1 MTGAASMLRLSA
13 RLVARDWRAGE
24 LRVLVAALVI
34 AIAAV
39 TSVGFFSDR
48 VRLALVEQANALLGA
63 DLIVVSDR
71 PIEPAIRQE
80 AERLGLAQTTVLR
93 FPSMVVI
100 GERAQLSEVRAVGEG
115 YPVKGEI
122 ALSPRHLEPPV
133 ATRSV
138 PARGTVWVDTRMVA
152 LLGVDAGQSIE
163 LGDRSFTIAGVFER
177 DAEAS
182 VGFLSMS
189 PRILVN
195 ALDLPDTGLVQ
206 PASRISHRLML
217 SGTPSDV
224 ARFRNFVAPRLGA
237 GQRTE
242 DVREAR
248 PELRSA
254 IERAERF
261 LGLAALVSV
270 ILAGVAVALAARRF
284 LQRHLDAC
292 AMMRCLGAPQRQ
304 MVGLYLGQFL
314 LLGGVASA
322 IGVAIGAAGQQVL
335 VQVLGSLVSASLP
348 PPTLAPAFKGL
359 VTGVVLLL
367 GFGLPPLVALASVPT
382 LRVLRRDLGAPGRGS
397 LLSWL
402 AAGTAIASLVLWE
415 AADLKL
421 GLAML
426 GGTLAMV
433 LVCAGCAWLAMRA
446 AGRLAGG
453 GRGRGAFTWR
463 YGIANLNRRALGSI
477 VQMTALGLGLMAL
490 LLLTLVRGE
499 LLDNWRRSLPA
510 DTPNQFLVNIQPD
523 QVERV
528 RAFHVQAGLAAPQVQ
543 PMVRGRL
550 VSLNGRP
557 VQPSDY
563 GDERTRRL
571 VDREFN
577 LSFMADLPTDNRIL
591 AGRWWTPA
599 DRGAALVSFEQGIAE
614 RIGVRVGDTVV
625 YDVAGTRREFIV
637 ASLRRVDWD
646 SFRTN
651 FFVVAAPGALDG
663 LPVSYVTAFRLPEG
677 REGFTHA
684 LIREFPNLLVID
696 VASIL
701 SRVQQMIDQVS
712 KAVEFLFLF
721 TLAAGLVVLYAA
733 IASTRDERIHEGAI
747 IRTLGGSRRQ
757 LQVVHLAEFTAI
769 GALAGGVAAFGASA
783 LAWALGRFVLGVP
796 FTFDP
801 WVWVAGLLGGAVL
814 VGAAGWVGTLDT
826 TRAPPL
832 ATLRRL

>member
-1 MTGAASMLRLSA
+1 MKGLGSLLVLSA

-48 VRLALVEQANALLGA
+48 VRLALLEQANALLGA
-63 DLIVVSDR
+63 DLVVVSDR
-71 PIEPAIRQE
+71 ALGPEVVQE
-80 AERLGLAQTTVLR
+80 AARLGLSQASVLR
-93 FPSMVVI
+93 FPSMVVL
-100 GERAQLSEVRAVGEG
+100 GDRAQLSEVRAVGEG

-133 ATRSV
+133 ATRGV
-138 PARGTVWVDTRMVA
+138 PERGTVWVDTRMVA

-163 LGDRSFTIAGVFER
+163 LGERSFRIAGVFER

-189 PRILVN
+189 PRLLVN
-195 ALDLPDTGLVQ
+195 ALDLPETGLVQ
-206 PASRISHRLML
+206 PSSRISHRLML
-217 SGTPSDV
+217 AGAPADI
-224 ARFRNFVAPRLGA
+224 ARLRTFITPRLSA
-237 GQRTE
+237 GQRVE

-304 MVGLYLGQFL
+304 MIGLYLTQFL
-314 LLGGVASA
+314 LLGVLASA
-322 IGVAIGAAGQQVL
+322 IGCAIGAAGQQVL

-348 PPTLAPAFKGL
+348 PPTPWPAVKGM

-367 GFGLPPLVALASVPT
+367 GFGLPPLIALASVPT

-397 LLSWL
+397 LLSWF
-402 AAGTAIASLVLWE
+402 AAFVAIGSMVLWE
-415 AADLKL
+415 AEDLKL

-426 GGTLAMV
+426 GGTVVMV
-433 LVCAGCAWLAMRA
+433 AVCAGCAWLAMRA

-528 RAFHVQAGLAAPQVQ
+528 RAFHAQEGLAKPVVQ

-550 VSLNGRP
+550 VSLNGKP

-563 GDERTRRL
+563 ADERTRRL

-577 LSFMADLPTDNRIL
+577 MSFTADLPSDNRIL

-599 DRGAALVSFEQGIAE
+599 DEGAKLLSFEQGIAE
-614 RIGVRVGDTVV
+614 RIGIRLGDTVV
-625 YDVAGTRREFIV
+625 YDFAGVRREFIV

-663 LPVSYVTAFRLPEG
+663 LPVSYITAFRLPEG
-677 REGFTHA
+677 REGFTNA

-696 VASIL
+696 VASVL
-701 SRVQQMIDQVS
+701 SRVQAMIDQVS

-721 TLAAGLVVLYAA
+721 TLLAGLVVLYAA
-733 IASTRDERIHEGAI
+733 IASTRDERVFEGAI

-757 LQVVHLAEFTAI
+757 LQVVQLAEFTAI
-769 GALAGGVAAFGASA
+769 GALSGLVAAFGASA

-801 WVWVAGLLGGAVL
+801 WVWVAGLVGGGLL
-814 VGAAGWVGTLDT
+814 VGAAGWIGTIST
-826 TRAPPL
+826 INASPL
-832 ATLRRL
+832 ATLRRV

>member
-1 MTGAASMLRLSA
+1 
-13 RLVARDWRAGE
+13 
-24 LRVLVAALVI
+24 
-34 AIAAV
+34 
-39 TSVGFFSDR
+39 
-48 VRLALVEQANALLGA
+48 
-63 DLIVVSDR
+63 VSDR
-71 PIEPAIRQE
+71 ALDPSLPQE
-80 AERLGLAQTTVLR
+80 AARLGLAQAPVLR
-93 FPSMVVI
+93 FPSMVI
-100 GERAQLSEVRAVGEG
+100 RGDRAQLSEVRAVGEG

-122 ALSPRHLEPPV
+122 GLSPRNLEAPV
-133 ATRSV
+133 ATRGV

-152 LLGVDAGQSIE
+152 LLGVDGGQTIE

-189 PRILVN
+189 PRIVVN
-195 ALDLPDTGLVQ
+195 ALDLPETGLVQ
-206 PASRISHRLML
+206 ASSRISHRLML
-217 SGTPSDV
+217 AGPPPDI
-224 ARFRNFVAPRLGA
+224 ARYRAFVAQRLGA
-237 GQRTE
+237 GQRVE

-304 MVGLYLGQFL
+304 MIGLYLTQFL
-314 LLGGVASA
+314 LLGVVASA
-322 IGVAIGAAGQQVL
+322 IGCAIGAAGQQVL
-335 VQVLGSLVSASLP
+335 VQVLGSLISATLP
-348 PPTLAPAFKGL
+348 PPTLWPAVKGM

-367 GFGLPPLVALASVPT
+367 GFGLPPLIALSTVPT
-382 LRVLRRDLGAPGRGS
+382 LRVLRRDLGTPGRSS

-402 AAGTAIASLVLWE
+402 AASAAISAMVMWE

-421 GLAML
+421 GVAML
-426 GGTLAMV
+426 GGTIATV
-433 LVCAGCAWLAMRA
+433 AVCACCAWLAMRA

-453 GRGRGAFTWR
+453 GRGRGSFTWR
-463 YGIANLNRRALGSI
+463 YGIANLNRRAVGSI
-477 VQMTALGLGLMAL
+477 VQMTALGLGIMAL

-528 RAFHVQAGLAAPQVQ
+528 RAFHASEGLAAPNVQ

-550 VSLNGRP
+550 VSLNGKP

-563 GDERTRRL
+563 ADDRTRRL

-577 LSFMADLPTDNRIL
+577 MSFMADVPPGNDVV

-599 DRGAALVSFEQGIAE
+599 DKGAALLSFEQDIAA
-614 RIGVRVGDTVV
+614 RIGIRLGDTVV

-637 ASLRRVDWD
+637 ASLRKVDWD

-651 FFVVAAPGALDG
+651 FFVVTPPGALDG
-663 LPVSYVTAFRLPEG
+663 LPVSYITAFRLPDG
-677 REGFTHA
+677 REGFTNA

-696 VASIL
+696 VGSVL
-701 SRVQQMIDQVS
+701 SRVQAMIDQVS

-721 TLAAGLVVLYAA
+721 TLLAGLVVLYAA
-733 IASTRDERIHEGAI
+733 IASTRDERVFEGAI

-757 LQVVHLAEFTAI
+757 LQVVQLAEFTAI
-769 GALAGGVAAFGASA
+769 GALSGLVAAFGASA

-801 WVWVAGLLGGAVL
+801 WVWLAGLAGGALL
-814 VGAAGWVGTLDT
+814 VGAAGWIGTLGT
-826 TRAPPL
+826 LNASPL
-832 ATLRRL
+832 ATLRRV

>member
-1 MTGAASMLRLSA
+1 MKGMLVLSA
-13 RLVARDWRAGE
+13 RLLARDWRAGE

-48 VRLALVEQANALLGA
+48 VRLALIEQANALLGA

-71 PIEPAIRQE
+71 PLDPLLVQE
-80 AERLGLAQTTVLR
+80 AMRLGLAQAPVLR
-93 FPSMVVI
+93 FPSMVAV
-100 GERAQLSEVRAVGEG
+100 GERAQLSEVRAVGDG
-115 YPVKGEI
+115 YPVKGDI
-122 ALSPRHLEPPV
+122 ALSPRHLEPAV
-133 ATRSV
+133 ATRGV

-152 LLGVDAGQSIE
+152 LLGVDGGQSID

-189 PRILVN
+189 PRIVVN
-195 ALDLPDTGLVQ
+195 ALDLPETGLVQ
-206 PASRISHRLML
+206 PSSRISHRLML
-217 SGTPSDV
+217 AGPPADI
-224 ARFRNFVAPRLGA
+224 ARYRAFVASRLA
-237 GQRTE
+237 PGQRVE

-304 MVGLYLGQFL
+304 MIGLYLTQFL
-314 LLGGVASA
+314 LLGVVASA
-322 IGVAIGAAGQQVL
+322 VGCAIGAAGQQVL
-335 VQVLGSLVSASLP
+335 VEVLGSLVSSALP
-348 PPTLAPAFKGL
+348 PPTPWPAVKGL

-367 GFGLPPLVALASVPT
+367 GFGLPPLIALASVPT

-397 LLSWL
+397 LLSWF
-402 AAGTAIASLVLWE
+402 AAIAAIGSMVMWE

-426 GGTLAMV
+426 GGTVVMV
-433 LVCAGCAWLAMRA
+433 AVCAGCAWVAMRA

-523 QVERV
+523 QVDAV
-528 RAFHVQAGLAAPQVQ
+528 RAFHAREGLATPAIQ

-563 GDERTRRL
+563 ADERTRRL

-577 LSFMADLPTDNRIL
+577 MSFTADLPSDNRIL
-591 AGRWWTPA
+591 SGRWWTPA
-599 DRGAALVSFEQGIAE
+599 DKGAGLLSFEQGIAE
-614 RIGVRVGDTVV
+614 RIGIKVGDTVV
-625 YDVAGTRREFIV
+625 YDVAGTRRAFTV

-651 FFVVAAPGALDG
+651 FFVVASPGALDG
-663 LPVSYVTAFRLPEG
+663 LPVSYITAFRLPEG
-677 REGFTHA
+677 REGFTNA

-701 SRVQQMIDQVS
+701 TRVQAMIDQVS
-712 KAVEFLFLF
+712 RAVEFLFLF
-721 TLAAGLVVLYAA
+721 TLLAGLVVLYAA
-733 IASTRDERIHEGAI
+733 IASTRDERVFEGAI

-757 LQVVHLAEFTAI
+757 LQVVQLAEFTAI
-769 GALAGGVAAFGASA
+769 GALSGLVAAFGASG

-801 WVWVAGLLGGAVL
+801 WVWVAGLAGGALL
-814 VGAAGWVGTLDT
+814 VGAAGWVGTLGT
-826 TRAPPL
+826 TNAPPL
-832 ATLRRL
+832 ATLRRV

>member
-1 MTGAASMLRLSA
+1 MKGALGMLGLSA
-13 RLVARDWRAGE
+13 RLVMRDWRAGE

-48 VRLALVEQANALLGA
+48 VRLALIEQANALLGA

-71 PIEPAIRQE
+71 AIEPALRQE
-80 AERLGLAQTTVLR
+80 ADRLGLAQAPVLR
-93 FPSMVVI
+93 FPSMVI
-100 GERAQLSEVRAVGEG
+100 RGDRAQLSEVRAVGDG
-115 YPVKGEI
+115 YPVKGDI
-122 ALSPRHLEPPV
+122 GVAPRHLEVPV
-133 ATRSV
+133 ATRGV

-152 LLGVDAGQSIE
+152 LLGVDGGDTIE

-195 ALDLPDTGLVQ
+195 ALDLPETGLVQ
-206 PASRISHRLML
+206 ASSRISHRLML
-217 SGTPSDV
+217 AGPPGDI
-224 ARFRNFVAPRLGA
+224 ARYRGFVAQRLGA
-237 GQRTE
+237 GQRVE

-304 MVGLYLGQFL
+304 MIGLYLTQFL
-314 LLGGVASA
+314 LLGVVASA
-322 IGVAIGAAGQQVL
+322 IGCAIGAAGQQVL

-348 PPTLAPAFKGL
+348 APTPWPAVKGMA
-359 VTGVVLLL
+359 TGVVLLL
-367 GFGLPPLVALASVPT
+367 GFGLPPLIALSTVPT
-382 LRVLRRDLGAPGRGS
+382 LRVLRRDLGSPGRGS

-402 AAGTAIASLVLWE
+402 AAVAAISAMVMWE

-426 GGTLAMV
+426 GGTVATV
-433 LVCAGCAWLAMRA
+433 AVCAGCAWLAMRG

-453 GRGRGAFTWR
+453 GRGRGSFTWR

-477 VQMTALGLGLMAL
+477 VQMTALGLGIMAL

-528 RAFHVQAGLAAPQVQ
+528 RAFHAQEGLAAPNVQ

-550 VSLNGRP
+550 VSVNGKP

-563 GDERTRRL
+563 ADDRTRRL

-577 LSFMADLPTDNRIL
+577 MSFMADVPPGNDLV

-599 DRGAALVSFEQGIAE
+599 DKGSALMSFEQDIAA
-614 RIGVRVGDTVV
+614 RIGIRLGDSVV

-637 ASLRRVDWD
+637 TSLRRVDWD

-651 FFVVAAPGALDG
+651 FFVVTAPGALDG
-663 LPVSYVTAFRLPEG
+663 LPVSYITAFRLPEG
-677 REGFTHA
+677 REGFTNS
-684 LIREFPNLLVID
+684 LIREFPNLLVLD
-696 VASIL
+696 VGSIL
-701 SRVQQMIDQVS
+701 ARVQAMIDQVS
-712 KAVEFLFLF
+712 RAVEFLFLF
-721 TLAAGLVVLYAA
+721 TLLAGLVVLYAA
-733 IASTRDERIHEGAI
+733 IASTRDERVFEGAI

-757 LQVVHLAEFTAI
+757 LQVVQLAEFTAI
-769 GALAGGVAAFGASA
+769 GALSGLVAAFGASA

-796 FTFDP
+796 FVFDP
-801 WVWVAGLLGGAVL
+801 WVWLAGFAGGALL
-814 VGAAGWVGTLDT
+814 VGAAGWVGTLGT
-826 TRAPPL
+826 LNAPPL
-832 ATLRRL
+832 ATLRRV

>member
-1 MTGAASMLRLSA
+1 MKGMLVLSA
-13 RLVARDWRAGE
+13 RLLARDWRAGE

-48 VRLALVEQANALLGA
+48 VRLALIEQANALLGA

-71 PIEPAIRQE
+71 PLDPLLVQE
-80 AERLGLAQTTVLR
+80 AMRLGLAQAPVLR
-93 FPSMVVI
+93 FPSMVAV
-100 GERAQLSEVRAVGEG
+100 GERAQLSEVRAVGDG
-115 YPVKGEI
+115 YPVKGDI
-122 ALSPRHLEPPV
+122 ALSPRNLEPAV
-133 ATRSV
+133 ATRGV
-138 PARGTVWVDTRMVA
+138 PARATVWVDTRMVA
-152 LLGVDAGQSIE
+152 LLGVDGGQSID

-189 PRILVN
+189 PRIVVN
-195 ALDLPDTGLVQ
+195 ALDLPETGLVQ
-206 PASRISHRLML
+206 PSSRISHRLML
-217 SGTPSDV
+217 AGPPADI
-224 ARFRNFVAPRLGA
+224 ARYRAFVASRLA
-237 GQRTE
+237 PGQRVE

-304 MVGLYLGQFL
+304 MIGLYLTQFL
-314 LLGGVASA
+314 LLGVVASA
-322 IGVAIGAAGQQVL
+322 VGCAIGAAGQQVL
-335 VQVLGSLVSASLP
+335 VEVLGSLVSSALP
-348 PPTLAPAFKGL
+348 PPTPWPAVKGL

-367 GFGLPPLVALASVPT
+367 GFGLPPLIALASVPT

-397 LLSWL
+397 LLSWF
-402 AAGTAIASLVLWE
+402 AAIAAIGSMVMWE

-426 GGTLAMV
+426 GGTVVMV
-433 LVCAGCAWLAMRA
+433 AVCAGCAWVAMRA

-523 QVERV
+523 QVDAV
-528 RAFHVQAGLAAPQVQ
+528 RAFHAREGLATPAIQ

-563 GDERTRRL
+563 ADERTRRL

-577 LSFMADLPTDNRIL
+577 MSFTADLPSDNRIL
-591 AGRWWTPA
+591 SGRWWTPA
-599 DRGAALVSFEQGIAE
+599 DKGAGLLSFEQGIAE
-614 RIGVRVGDTVV
+614 RIGIKVGDTVV
-625 YDVAGTRREFIV
+625 YDVAGTRRAFTV
-637 ASLRRVDWD
+637 TSLRRVDWD

-651 FFVVAAPGALDG
+651 FFVVASPGALDG
-663 LPVSYVTAFRLPEG
+663 LPVSYITAFRLPEG
-677 REGFTHA
+677 REGFTNA

-701 SRVQQMIDQVS
+701 TRVQAMIDQVS

-721 TLAAGLVVLYAA
+721 TLLAGLVVLYAA
-733 IASTRDERIHEGAI
+733 IASTRDERVFEGAI

-757 LQVVHLAEFTAI
+757 LQVVQLAEFTAI
-769 GALAGGVAAFGASA
+769 GALSGLVAAFGASG

-801 WVWVAGLLGGAVL
+801 WVWVAGLAGGALL
-814 VGAAGWVGTLDT
+814 VGAAGWVGTLGT
-826 TRAPPL
+826 TNAPPL
-832 ATLRRL
+832 ATLRRV

>member
-1 MTGAASMLRLSA
+1 MKGALGMLGLSA
-13 RLVARDWRAGE
+13 RLVMRDWRAGE

-48 VRLALVEQANALLGA
+48 VRLALIEQANALLGA

-71 PIEPAIRQE
+71 AIEPALRQE
-80 AERLGLAQTTVLR
+80 ADRLGLAQAPVLR
-93 FPSMVVI
+93 FPSMVI
-100 GERAQLSEVRAVGEG
+100 RGDRAQLSEVRAVGDG
-115 YPVKGEI
+115 YPVKGDI
-122 ALSPRHLEPPV
+122 GVAPRHLEVPV
-133 ATRSV
+133 ATRGV

-152 LLGVDAGQSIE
+152 LLGVDGGDTIE

-195 ALDLPDTGLVQ
+195 ALDLPETGLVQ
-206 PASRISHRLML
+206 ASSRISHRLML
-217 SGTPSDV
+217 AGPPGDI
-224 ARFRNFVAPRLGA
+224 ARYRGFVAQRLGA
-237 GQRTE
+237 GQRVE
-242 DVREAR
+242 DMREAR

-304 MVGLYLGQFL
+304 MIGLYLTQFL
-314 LLGGVASA
+314 LLGVVASA
-322 IGVAIGAAGQQVL
+322 IGCAIGAAGQQVL

-348 PPTLAPAFKGL
+348 APTPWPAVKGMA
-359 VTGVVLLL
+359 TGVVLLL
-367 GFGLPPLVALASVPT
+367 GFGLPPLIALSTVPT
-382 LRVLRRDLGAPGRGS
+382 LRVLRRDLGSPGRGS

-402 AAGTAIASLVLWE
+402 AAVAAISAMVMWE

-426 GGTLAMV
+426 GGTVATV
-433 LVCAGCAWLAMRA
+433 AVCAGCAWLAMRG

-453 GRGRGAFTWR
+453 GRGRGSFTWR

-477 VQMTALGLGLMAL
+477 VQMTALGLGIMAL

-528 RAFHVQAGLAAPQVQ
+528 RAFHAQEGLAAPNVQ

-550 VSLNGRP
+550 VSVNGKP

-563 GDERTRRL
+563 ADDRTRRL

-577 LSFMADLPTDNRIL
+577 MSFMADVPPGNDLV

-599 DRGAALVSFEQGIAE
+599 DKGSALMSFEQDIAA
-614 RIGVRVGDTVV
+614 RIGIRLGDSVV

-637 ASLRRVDWD
+637 TSLRRVDWD

-651 FFVVAAPGALDG
+651 FFVVTAPGALDG
-663 LPVSYVTAFRLPEG
+663 LPVSYITAFRLPEG
-677 REGFTHA
+677 REGFTNS
-684 LIREFPNLLVID
+684 LIREFPNLLVLD
-696 VASIL
+696 VGSIL
-701 SRVQQMIDQVS
+701 ARVQAMIDQVS
-712 KAVEFLFLF
+712 RAVEFLFLF
-721 TLAAGLVVLYAA
+721 TLLAGLVVLYAA
-733 IASTRDERIHEGAI
+733 IASTRDERVFEGAI

-757 LQVVHLAEFTAI
+757 LQVVQLAEFTAI
-769 GALAGGVAAFGASA
+769 GALSGLVAAFGASA

-796 FTFDP
+796 FVFDP
-801 WVWVAGLLGGAVL
+801 WVWLAGFAGGALL
-814 VGAAGWVGTLDT
+814 VGAAGWVGTLGT
-826 TRAPPL
+826 LNAPPL
-832 ATLRRL
+832 ATLRRV

>member
-1 MTGAASMLRLSA
+1 
-13 RLVARDWRAGE
+13 
-24 LRVLVAALVI
+24 
-34 AIAAV
+34 
-39 TSVGFFSDR
+39 
-48 VRLALVEQANALLGA
+48 
-63 DLIVVSDR
+63 
-71 PIEPAIRQE
+71 
-80 AERLGLAQTTVLR
+80 
-93 FPSMVVI
+93 
-100 GERAQLSEVRAVGEG
+100 RAQLSEVRAVGDG
-115 YPVKGEI
+115 YPVKGDI
-122 ALSPRHLEPPV
+122 GVAPRHLEVPV
-133 ATRSV
+133 ATRGV

-152 LLGVDAGQSIE
+152 LLGVDGGDTIE

-195 ALDLPDTGLVQ
+195 ALDLPETGLVQ
-206 PASRISHRLML
+206 ASSRISHRLML
-217 SGTPSDV
+217 AGPPGDI
-224 ARFRNFVAPRLGA
+224 ARYRGFVAQRLGA
-237 GQRTE
+237 GQRVE

-304 MVGLYLGQFL
+304 MIGLYLTQFL
-314 LLGGVASA
+314 LLGVVASA
-322 IGVAIGAAGQQVL
+322 IGCAIGAAGQQVL

-348 PPTLAPAFKGL
+348 APTPWPAVKGMA
-359 VTGVVLLL
+359 TGVVLLL
-367 GFGLPPLVALASVPT
+367 GFGLPPLIALSTVPT
-382 LRVLRRDLGAPGRGS
+382 LRVLRRDLGSPGRGS

-402 AAGTAIASLVLWE
+402 AAVAAISAMVMWE

-426 GGTLAMV
+426 GGTVATV
-433 LVCAGCAWLAMRA
+433 AVCAGCAWLAMRG

-453 GRGRGAFTWR
+453 GRGRGSFTWR

-477 VQMTALGLGLMAL
+477 VQMTALGLGIMAL

-528 RAFHVQAGLAAPQVQ
+528 RAFHAQEGLAAPNVQ

-550 VSLNGRP
+550 VSVNGKP

-563 GDERTRRL
+563 ADDRTRRL

-577 LSFMADLPTDNRIL
+577 MSFMADVPPGNDLV

-599 DRGAALVSFEQGIAE
+599 DKGSALMSFEQDIAA
-614 RIGVRVGDTVV
+614 RIGIRLGDSVV

-637 ASLRRVDWD
+637 TSLRRVDWD

-651 FFVVAAPGALDG
+651 FFVVTAPGALDG
-663 LPVSYVTAFRLPEG
+663 LPVSYITAFRLPEG
-677 REGFTHA
+677 REGFTNS
-684 LIREFPNLLVID
+684 LIREFPNLLVLD
-696 VASIL
+696 VGSIL
-701 SRVQQMIDQVS
+701 ARVQAMIDQVS
-712 KAVEFLFLF
+712 RAVEFLFLF
-721 TLAAGLVVLYAA
+721 TLLAGLVVLYAA
-733 IASTRDERIHEGAI
+733 IASTRDERVFEGAI

-757 LQVVHLAEFTAI
+757 LQVVQLAEFTAI
-769 GALAGGVAAFGASA
+769 GALSGLVAAFGASA

-796 FTFDP
+796 FVFDP
-801 WVWVAGLLGGAVL
+801 WVWLAGFAGGALL
-814 VGAAGWVGTLDT
+814 VGAAGWVGTLG
-826 TRAPPL
+826 
-832 ATLRRL
+832 

>member
-1 MTGAASMLRLSA
+1 MKGMLVLSA
-13 RLVARDWRAGE
+13 RLLARDWRAGE

-48 VRLALVEQANALLGA
+48 VRLALIEQANALLGA

-71 PIEPAIRQE
+71 PLDPLLVQE
-80 AERLGLAQTTVLR
+80 AMRLGLAQAPVLR
-93 FPSMVVI
+93 FPSMVAV
-100 GERAQLSEVRAVGEG
+100 GERAQLSEVRAVGDG
-115 YPVKGEI
+115 YPVKGDI
-122 ALSPRHLEPPV
+122 ALSPRHLEPAV
-133 ATRSV
+133 ATRGV

-152 LLGVDAGQSIE
+152 LLGVDGGQSID

-189 PRILVN
+189 PRIVVN
-195 ALDLPDTGLVQ
+195 ALDLPETGLVQ
-206 PASRISHRLML
+206 PSSRISHRLML
-217 SGTPSDV
+217 SGPPADI
-224 ARFRNFVAPRLGA
+224 ARYRAFVASRLA
-237 GQRTE
+237 PGQRVE

-304 MVGLYLGQFL
+304 MIGLYLTQFL
-314 LLGGVASA
+314 LLGVVASA
-322 IGVAIGAAGQQVL
+322 VGCAIGAAGQQVL
-335 VQVLGSLVSASLP
+335 VEVLGSLVSSVLP
-348 PPTLAPAFKGL
+348 PPTPWPAVKGV

-367 GFGLPPLVALASVPT
+367 GFGLPPLIALASVPT

-397 LLSWL
+397 LLSWF
-402 AAGTAIASLVLWE
+402 AAIAAIGSMVMWE

-426 GGTLAMV
+426 GGTVVMV
-433 LVCAGCAWLAMRA
+433 AVCAGCAWAAMRA

-523 QVERV
+523 QVDAV
-528 RAFHVQAGLAAPQVQ
+528 RAFHAREGLATPAIQ

-563 GDERTRRL
+563 ADERTRRL

-577 LSFMADLPTDNRIL
+577 MSFTADLPSDNSIL
-591 AGRWWTPA
+591 SGRWWTPA
-599 DRGAALVSFEQGIAE
+599 DKGAGLLSFEQGIAE
-614 RIGVRVGDTVV
+614 RIGIKVGDTVV
-625 YDVAGTRREFIV
+625 YDVAGTRRAFTV

-651 FFVVAAPGALDG
+651 FFVVASPGALDG
-663 LPVSYVTAFRLPEG
+663 LPVSYITAFRLPEG
-677 REGFTHA
+677 REGFTNA

-701 SRVQQMIDQVS
+701 SRVQAMIEQVS
-712 KAVEFLFLF
+712 QAVEFLFLF
-721 TLAAGLVVLYAA
+721 TLLAGLVVLYAA
-733 IASTRDERIHEGAI
+733 IASTRDERVFEGAI
-747 IRTLGGSRRQ
+747 IRTLGGSRHQ
-757 LQVVHLAEFTAI
+757 LQVVQLAEFTAI
-769 GALAGGVAAFGASA
+769 GALSGLVAAFGASA

-801 WVWVAGLLGGAVL
+801 WVWVSGLAGGAVL
-814 VGAAGWVGTLDT
+814 VGAAGWVGTLGT

>member
-1 MTGAASMLRLSA
+1 MKRSLGMLGLSA
-13 RLVARDWRAGE
+13 RLVMRDWRAGE

-48 VRLALVEQANALLGA
+48 VRLALIEQANALLGA

-71 PIEPAIRQE
+71 PIEPSLRQE
-80 AERLGLAQTTVLR
+80 ADRLGLVHAPVLR
-93 FPSMVVI
+93 FPSMVI
-100 GERAQLSEVRAVGEG
+100 RDDRAQLSEVRAVGEG
-115 YPVKGEI
+115 YPVKGDI
-122 ALSPRHLEPPV
+122 GLSPRHLEV
-133 ATRSV
+133 AVPTRGV

-152 LLGVDAGQSIE
+152 LLGVDGGQTIE

-189 PRILVN
+189 PRIVVN

-217 SGTPSDV
+217 AGPPADI
-224 ARFRNFVAPRLGA
+224 ARYRTFVSQRLGA
-237 GQRTE
+237 GQRVE

-254 IERAERF
+254 MERAERF

-304 MVGLYLGQFL
+304 MIGLYLTQFL
-314 LLGGVASA
+314 LLGVVASA
-322 IGVAIGAAGQQVL
+322 IGCAIGAAGQQVL

-348 PPTLAPAFKGL
+348 PPTPWPAVKGL
-359 VTGVVLLL
+359 ATGVVLLL
-367 GFGLPPLVALASVPT
+367 GFGLPPLIALSTVPT
-382 LRVLRRDLGAPGRGS
+382 LRVLRRDLGTPGRGS

-402 AAGTAIASLVLWE
+402 AAVAAISAMVMWE

-426 GGTLAMV
+426 GGTVATV
-433 LVCAGCAWLAMRA
+433 AVCAGCAWLAMRA
-446 AGRLAGG
+446 AGRLAGR
-453 GRGRGAFTWR
+453 GRGRGSFTWR

-477 VQMTALGLGLMAL
+477 VQMTALGLGIMAL

-528 RAFHVQAGLAAPQVQ
+528 RAFHAKEGLAAPNVQ

-550 VSLNGRP
+550 VSVNGKP

-563 GDERTRRL
+563 ADDRTRRL

-577 LSFMADLPTDNRIL
+577 MSFMADIPPGNGVV
-591 AGRWWTPA
+591 AGRWWTAA
-599 DRGAALVSFEQGIAE
+599 DKGAALMSFEQDIAR
-614 RIGVRVGDTVV
+614 RIGIEVGDTVV

-637 ASLRRVDWD
+637 TSLRRVDWD

-651 FFVVAAPGALDG
+651 FFVVTAPGALDG
-663 LPVSYVTAFRLPEG
+663 LPVSYITAFRLPEG
-677 REGFTHA
+677 REGFTNA
-684 LIREFPNLLVID
+684 LIREFPNLLVLD
-696 VASIL
+696 VGSIL
-701 SRVQQMIDQVS
+701 ARVQAMIDQVS

-721 TLAAGLVVLYAA
+721 TLLAGLVVLYAA
-733 IASTRDERIHEGAI
+733 IASTRDERVFEGAI

-757 LQVVHLAEFTAI
+757 LQVVQLAEFTAI
-769 GALAGGVAAFGASA
+769 GALSGLVAAFGASA

-796 FTFDP
+796 FVFDP
-801 WVWVAGLLGGAVL
+801 WVWLAGFVGGALL
-814 VGAAGWVGTLDT
+814 VGAAGWVGTLGT
-826 TRAPPL
+826 INAPPL
-832 ATLRRL
+832 ATLRRV

>member
-1 MTGAASMLRLSA
+1 MKGALGMLGLSA
-13 RLVARDWRAGE
+13 RLVMRDWRAGE

-48 VRLALVEQANALLGA
+48 VRLALIEQANALLGA

-71 PIEPAIRQE
+71 AIEPALRQE
-80 AERLGLAQTTVLR
+80 ADRLGLAQAPVLR
-93 FPSMVVI
+93 FPSMVI
-100 GERAQLSEVRAVGEG
+100 RGDRAQLSEVRAVGDG
-115 YPVKGEI
+115 YPVKGDI
-122 ALSPRHLEPPV
+122 GVAPRHLEVPV
-133 ATRSV
+133 ATRGV

-152 LLGVDAGQSIE
+152 LLGVDGGDTIE

-195 ALDLPDTGLVQ
+195 ALDLPETGLVQ
-206 PASRISHRLML
+206 ASSRISHRLML
-217 SGTPSDV
+217 AGPPGDI
-224 ARFRNFVAPRLGA
+224 ARYRGFVAQRLGA
-237 GQRTE
+237 GQRVE

-304 MVGLYLGQFL
+304 MIGLYLTQFL
-314 LLGGVASA
+314 LLGVVASA
-322 IGVAIGAAGQQVL
+322 IGCAIGAAGQQVL

-348 PPTLAPAFKGL
+348 APTPWPAVKGMA
-359 VTGVVLLL
+359 TGVVLLL
-367 GFGLPPLVALASVPT
+367 GFGLPPLIALSTVPT
-382 LRVLRRDLGAPGRGS
+382 LRVLRRDLGSPGRGS

-402 AAGTAIASLVLWE
+402 AAVAAISAMVMWE

-426 GGTLAMV
+426 GGTVATV
-433 LVCAGCAWLAMRA
+433 AVCAGCAWLAMRG

-453 GRGRGAFTWR
+453 GRGRGSFTWR

-477 VQMTALGLGLMAL
+477 VQMTALGLGIMAL

-528 RAFHVQAGLAAPQVQ
+528 RAFHAQEGLAAPNVQ

-550 VSLNGRP
+550 VSVNGKP

-563 GDERTRRL
+563 ADDRTRKL

-577 LSFMADLPTDNRIL
+577 MSFMADVPPGNDLV

-599 DRGAALVSFEQGIAE
+599 DKGSALMSFEQDIAA
-614 RIGVRVGDTVV
+614 RIGIRLGDSVV

-637 ASLRRVDWD
+637 TSLRRVDWD

-651 FFVVAAPGALDG
+651 FFVVTAPGALDG
-663 LPVSYVTAFRLPEG
+663 LPVSYITAFRLPEG
-677 REGFTHA
+677 REGFTNS
-684 LIREFPNLLVID
+684 LIREFPNLLVLD
-696 VASIL
+696 VGSIL
-701 SRVQQMIDQVS
+701 ARVQAMIDQVS
-712 KAVEFLFLF
+712 RAVEFLFLF
-721 TLAAGLVVLYAA
+721 TLLAGLVVLYAA
-733 IASTRDERIHEGAI
+733 IASTRDERVFEGAI

-757 LQVVHLAEFTAI
+757 LQVVQLAEFTAI
-769 GALAGGVAAFGASA
+769 GALSGLVAAFGASA

-796 FTFDP
+796 FVFDP
-801 WVWVAGLLGGAVL
+801 WVWLAGFAGGALL
-814 VGAAGWVGTLDT
+814 VGAAGWVGTLGT
-826 TRAPPL
+826 LNAPPL
-832 ATLRRL
+832 ATLRRV

>member
-1 MTGAASMLRLSA
+1 MKGMLVLSA
-13 RLVARDWRAGE
+13 RLLARDWRAGE

-39 TSVGFFSDR
+39 TSVGFFSGR
-48 VRLALVEQANALLGA
+48 VRLALIEQANALLGA

-71 PIEPAIRQE
+71 PLDPLLVQE
-80 AERLGLAQTTVLR
+80 AMRLGLALAPVLR
-93 FPSMVVI
+93 FPSMVAV
-100 GERAQLSEVRAVGEG
+100 GERAQLSEVRAVGDG
-115 YPVKGEI
+115 YPVKGDI
-122 ALSPRHLEPPV
+122 ALSPRNLEPAV
-133 ATRSV
+133 ATRGV

-152 LLGVDAGQSIE
+152 LLGVDGGQSID

-189 PRILVN
+189 PRIVVN
-195 ALDLPDTGLVQ
+195 ALDLPETGLVQ
-206 PASRISHRLML
+206 PSSRISHRLML
-217 SGTPSDV
+217 AGPPADI
-224 ARFRNFVAPRLGA
+224 ARYR
-237 GQRTE
+237 
-242 DVREAR
+242 
-248 PELRSA
+248 
-254 IERAERF
+254 
-261 LGLAALVSV
+261 VSV

-304 MVGLYLGQFL
+304 MIGLYLTQFL
-314 LLGGVASA
+314 LLGVVASA
-322 IGVAIGAAGQQVL
+322 VGCAIGAAGQQVL
-335 VQVLGSLVSASLP
+335 VEVLGSLVSSALP
-348 PPTLAPAFKGL
+348 PPTPWPAVKGL

-367 GFGLPPLVALASVPT
+367 GFGLPPLIALASVPT

-397 LLSWL
+397 LLSWF
-402 AAGTAIASLVLWE
+402 AAIAAIGSMVMWE

-426 GGTLAMV
+426 GGTVVMV
-433 LVCAGCAWLAMRA
+433 AVCAGCAWVAMRA

-523 QVERV
+523 QVDAV
-528 RAFHVQAGLAAPQVQ
+528 RAFHAREGLATPAIQ

-563 GDERTRRL
+563 ADERTRRL

-577 LSFMADLPTDNRIL
+577 MSFTADLPSDNRIL
-591 AGRWWTPA
+591 SGRWWTPA
-599 DRGAALVSFEQGIAE
+599 DKGAGLLSFEQGIAE
-614 RIGVRVGDTVV
+614 RIGIKVGDTVV
-625 YDVAGTRREFIV
+625 YDVAGTRRAFTV

-651 FFVVAAPGALDG
+651 FFVVASPGALDG
-663 LPVSYVTAFRLPEG
+663 LPVSYITAFRLPEG
-677 REGFTHA
+677 REGFTNA

-701 SRVQQMIDQVS
+701 TRVQAMIDQVS
-712 KAVEFLFLF
+712 RAVEFLFLF
-721 TLAAGLVVLYAA
+721 TLLAGLVVLYAA
-733 IASTRDERIHEGAI
+733 IASTRDERVFEGAI

-757 LQVVHLAEFTAI
+757 LQVVQLAEFTAI
-769 GALAGGVAAFGASA
+769 GALSGLVAAFGASG

-801 WVWVAGLLGGAVL
+801 WVWVAGLAGGALL
-814 VGAAGWVGTLDT
+814 VGAAGWVGTLGT
-826 TRAPPL
+826 TNAPPL
-832 ATLRRL
+832 ATLRRV